1 MVMASTGPPYRFKES
16 RFFSGG
22 RLEISLKSASF
33 GDELAEE
40 KKKKKKKKKKKSNDE
55 LIFRYFT
62 ITRPDRLLFFMFC

>member
-1 MVMASTGPPYRFKES
+1 MKMVMASTGPPYRFKES

-40 KKKKKKKKKKKSNDE
+40 KKKKKKKKKVMTN
-55 LIFRYFT
+55 
-62 ITRPDRLLFFMFC
+62 